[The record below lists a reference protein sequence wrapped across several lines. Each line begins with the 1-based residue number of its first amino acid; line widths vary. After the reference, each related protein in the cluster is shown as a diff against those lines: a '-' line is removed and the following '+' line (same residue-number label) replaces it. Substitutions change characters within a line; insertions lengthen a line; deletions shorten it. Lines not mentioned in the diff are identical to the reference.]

1 MEDLWCLLES
11 NHQPAALNMAVDEA
25 LLTSASQHGAP
36 VLRFYG
42 WSEAAATFGYA
53 QRWSEVE
60 QWTPL
65 RPLIRRPTGGGVV
78 EHDADWTYSVVIPPR
93 HAWYALSAVESYR
106 QMHEWIQAAFRLLG
120 ASTELAPRCRTEA
133 PGRCFVG
140 AEKFDLVVDG
150 RKIAGAAQR
159 RNRLGLLIQGSV
171 QPRGIRA
178 SRADWCQAMLDIRRR
193 HHRATWQPHA
203 LETDT
208 LDLAHDLARTKYALA
223 EYNRRR

>member
-1 MEDLWCLLES
+1 MEELWRVLES

-25 LLTSASQHGAP
+25 LLLSASTRGAP

-53 QRWSEVE
+53 QRWLDVKR
-60 QWTPL
+60 WTPL
-65 RPLIRRPTGGGVV
+65 RPLVRRPTGGGVV
-78 EHDADWTYSVVIPPR
+78 EHDADWTYSVVIPPG

-106 QMHEWIQAAFRLLG
+106 QMHEWIQAALRLLG
-120 ASTELAPRCRTEA
+120 ASTELAPCCRIEA

-140 AEKFDLVVDG
+140 AEKFDLLADG

-159 RNRLGLLIQGSV
+159 RNRLGLLIQGSIR
-171 QPRGIRA
+171 PGGIRTR
-178 SRADWCQAMLDIRRR
+178 RADWHQAMLEIRRR
-193 HHRATWQPHA
+193 QRSATWQPCEPGTET
-203 LETDT
+203 LEM
-208 LDLAHDLARTKYALA
+208 AAELARTKYALK

>member
-1 MEDLWCLLES
+1 MQDLWRVLES

-42 WSEAAATFGYA
+42 WSEVAATFGYA
-53 QRWSEVE
+53 QRWSDVE

-78 EHDADWTYSVVIPPR
+78 EHDADWTYSVVIPPG
-93 HAWYALSAVESYR
+93 HFWYALSAVESYR

-120 ASTELAPRCRTEA
+120 ASTELASCCRTEA

-140 AEKFDLVVDG
+140 AEKFDLVVED

-159 RNRLGLLIQGSV
+159 RNRLGLLIQGSIR
-171 QPRGIRA
+171 PGGIRA
-178 SRADWCQAMLDIRRR
+178 SRPDWHQAMLEIRRR
-193 HHRATWQPHA
+193 HHRATWQPHT

-208 LDLAHDLARTKYALA
+208 LDLARDLARTKYALA
-223 EYNRRR
+223 DYNRRR